1 MNLFSFLILAFY
13 VYKKVNQI
21 TEKEQEDVW
30 VLKSANLVSI
40 TTLIIAISVFF
51 LVFLDLKDVTYIA
64 MNLIIIWLLVIPSLI
79 LPIVVIFRKKN
90 LKDFIKKTLSYD
102 FVYKV
107 FEWNIIQF
115 GPFYSILSR
124 LDLIYFDAILIILEI
139 TLIQFEAIS
148 IRPVIYFEF
157 FIHM

>member
-90 LKDFIKKTLSYD
+90 LKDFVKKTLPYD
-102 FVYKV
+102 VLYKV
-107 FEWNIIQF
+107 FE
-115 GPFYSILSR
+115 
-124 LDLIYFDAILIILEI
+124 
-139 TLIQFEAIS
+139 
-148 IRPVIYFEF
+148 
-157 FIHM
+157 